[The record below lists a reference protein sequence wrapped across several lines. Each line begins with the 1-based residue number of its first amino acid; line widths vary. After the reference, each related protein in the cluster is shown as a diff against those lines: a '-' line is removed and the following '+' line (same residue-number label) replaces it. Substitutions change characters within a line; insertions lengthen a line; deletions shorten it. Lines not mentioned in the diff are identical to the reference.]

1 MLDIVL
7 KIVIPIATSALIGIG
22 TWLITQIR
30 KYNNL
35 IKKEEDSTIKATF
48 TAVLEDKL
56 EPICK
61 DIGNMKNDIANLQTF
76 ETNFQTRLQPTQ
88 EEIEHLK
95 DDITEIINTL
105 KAQGVDLQ
113 NIKSKEEH
121 LEHET
126 RCAWRYRI
134 RTLCHAY
141 IQRGWMSHDEFSQ
154 LQEMYN
160 LYTAIGG
167 NGQTKELYER
177 TMRLDIKTE
186 AEIVAI
192 LEAQK
197 K

>member
-7 KIVIPIATSALIGIG
+7 KIVIPIVTSALIGVG
-22 TWLITQIR
+22 TWLITKIR

-35 IKKEEDSTIKATF
+35 IKKEEDATIKATF

-56 EPICK
+56 EPIRK

-113 NIKSKEEH
+113 NIKTKEEH

-141 IQRGWMSHDEFSQ
+141 IQRGWMSHDEFCQ

-177 TMRLDIKTE
+177 AMRLDIKTE
-186 AEIVAI
+186 TEIVAM

>member
-1 MLDIVL
+1 
-7 KIVIPIATSALIGIG
+7 
-22 TWLITQIR
+22 
-30 KYNNL
+30 
-35 IKKEEDSTIKATF
+35 
-48 TAVLEDKL
+48 
-56 EPICK
+56 
-61 DIGNMKNDIANLQTF
+61 MKNDIANLQTF

-113 NIKSKEEH
+113 NIKEKEEH

-186 AEIVAI
+186 AEII
-192 LEAQK
+192 TMLEAQK

>member
-1 MLDIVL
+1 MLDIII
-7 KIVIPIATSALIGIG
+7 KIAVSVGATAIVGIG
-22 TWLITQIR
+22 TWLITQVR
-30 KYNNL
+30 KYNGL
-35 IKKEEDSTIKATF
+35 IKKEEDATIKATF

-56 EPICK
+56 DPICK

-105 KAQGVDLQ
+105 KDQGVDLQ
-113 NIKSKEEH
+113 NIKAKEEH

-141 IQRGWMSHDEFSQ
+141 IQRGWMSHTEFSQ

-186 AEIVAI
+186 AEII
-192 LEAQK
+192 NMLETK